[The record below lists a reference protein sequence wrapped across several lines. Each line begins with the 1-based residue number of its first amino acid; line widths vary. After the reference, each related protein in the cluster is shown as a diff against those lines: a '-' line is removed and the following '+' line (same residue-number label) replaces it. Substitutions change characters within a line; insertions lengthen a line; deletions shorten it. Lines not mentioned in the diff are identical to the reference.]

1 MIERVG
7 AAEYADAKVLE
18 LSQFQRMRVALAQ
31 ACVRSPRLLV
41 ADELTDTLDL
51 MERTELLKLLQE
63 FAREGM
69 CVLLT
74 AGDAHGAKGCTRLLS
89 LRDGRLIEADVR
101 APAPA
106 PMGEEAEVL
115 PFQRRSQG
123 GGE

>member
-1 MIERVG
+1 
-7 AAEYADAKVLE
+7 
-18 LSQFQRMRVALAQ
+18 MRVALAQ

-41 ADELTDTLDL
+41 ADELTDTLD
-51 MERTELLKLLQE
+51 MVERHRLLGLLQE

-69 CVLLT
+69 CVLMT

-89 LRDGRLIEADVR
+89 LREGCLIEAEVR

-106 PMGEEAEVL
+106 PDAEADVL

-123 GGE
+123 GGD